1 MKNEGWR
8 MRKFRMYYTSLC
20 DEAQNFIV
28 VVEDNWG
35 NMTEMEFDFNDAGDG
50 NDLPKAGFHSKILGK
65 RIQLYDRRISYGT
78 EYSLAR
84 SIG

>member
-1 MKNEGWR
+1 
-8 MRKFRMYYTSLC
+8 MRNITKYILISACTLMLNSC
-20 DEAQNFIV
+20 DAYLDKQP
-28 VVEDNWG
+28 DDA
-35 NMTEMEFDFNDAGDG
+35 MTMEMIFQ
-50 NDLPKAGFHSKILGK
+50 KAGFHSKILGK